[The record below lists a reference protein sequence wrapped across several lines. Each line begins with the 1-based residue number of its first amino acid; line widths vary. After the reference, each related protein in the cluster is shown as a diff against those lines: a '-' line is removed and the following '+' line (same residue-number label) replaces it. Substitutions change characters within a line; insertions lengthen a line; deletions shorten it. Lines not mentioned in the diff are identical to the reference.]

1 MEKGNQHCRLLTLWQ
16 KNKNFKRFLLKDKS
30 MVPYEYKDRVIINIE
45 STLNHSKAHR
55 VMQADKSK
63 QSYEEENNM

>member
-1 MEKGNQHCRLLTLWQ
+1 
-16 KNKNFKRFLLKDKS
+16 

-45 STLNHSKAHR
+45 SALNHSKAHCG
-55 VMQADKSK
+55 MQAVKSK